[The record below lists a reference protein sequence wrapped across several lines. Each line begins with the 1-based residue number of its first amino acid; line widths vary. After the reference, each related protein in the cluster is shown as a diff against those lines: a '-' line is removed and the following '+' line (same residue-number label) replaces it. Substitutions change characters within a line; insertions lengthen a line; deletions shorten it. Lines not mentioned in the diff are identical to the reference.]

1 MKATVDRLIDQEL
14 RRMRRK
20 EGGDGSRLP
29 MQVELF
35 QTSDIL
41 KEEWERLKKKEPLN
55 VLDISRYEL
64 KGPGDDENESVEA
77 WQAAVDNTKAQLES
91 QAVR

>member
-20 EGGDGSRLP
+20 EGGDGSSLP
-29 MQVELF
+29 MQIELF
-35 QTSDIL
+35 QSSDIL
-41 KEEWERLKKKEPLN
+41 KQELERLKRKEPLN
-55 VLDISRYEL
+55 ALDISRYEL
-64 KGPGDDENESVEA
+64 KGPEDEESESVEA